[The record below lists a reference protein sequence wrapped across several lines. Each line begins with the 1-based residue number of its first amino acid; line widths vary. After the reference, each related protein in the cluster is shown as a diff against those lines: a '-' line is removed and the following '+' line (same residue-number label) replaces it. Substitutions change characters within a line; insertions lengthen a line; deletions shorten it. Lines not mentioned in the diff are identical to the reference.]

1 MGVRENHC
9 GGYLSCPSWNRDRRC
24 TMLQARID
32 RAERRGGTTRF
43 HSCDRLRSSRDGY
56 ASISTLRIIGR
67 RWILYVTRINL
78 ARSSASAYNLAI
90 VSEVETNFK
99 RKILYSYRSSY
110 QRKHPVEQ
118 LISIHS
124 WQNISKEKESS
135 KIRIIFTGEKID
147 QSKVLT
153 QAHFIPR
160 WTNRAQPRPVYR
172 ENWWFHRLPKLTS
185 DVTRGHQSEDETG
198 GAMVARKEAGRR
210 P

>member
-110 QRKHPVEQ
+110 QRKYPFEQ
-118 LISIHS
+118 LISI
-124 WQNISKEKESS
+124 QNISKKESS
-135 KIRIIFTGEKID
+135 KIRIIFTGEKKSINRKFSRKLILFLDERIELNLVQFIAKID
-147 QSKVLT
+147 DFTVCLS
-153 QAHFIPR
+153 
-160 WTNRAQPRPVYR
+160 WRA
-172 ENWWFHRLPKLTS
+172 T
-185 DVTRGHQSEDETG
+185 
-198 GAMVARKEAGRR
+198 
-210 P
+210 